1 MVYEV
6 FDKKELVEIL
16 KFLMLDLKLQ
26 CNQMSNLYFYTYSII
41 SDKCII
47 TLKNVVD
54 ILTKDIIPRVKDI
67 TKNQKRNDFADSL
80 KKLSKVKIKF
90 YN

>member
-16 KFLMLDLKLQ
+16 KFLILDLKLQ
-26 CNQMSNLYFYTYSII
+26 CNQISALYFNTYSIL

-67 TKNQKRNDFADSL
+67 TKNQKRNDFAESL

>member
-1 MVYEV
+1 
-6 FDKKELVEIL
+6 
-16 KFLMLDLKLQ
+16 
-26 CNQMSNLYFYTYSII
+26 MSALYFNTYSII

-67 TKNQKRNDFADSL
+67 TKNQKRNDFTESL